1 MEEKEEDRGGEGGTR
16 TSAMRM
22 MTAMGMMTAMKMMNA
37 MRMMTAMEMRKRS
50 QVHQVKKGWSRNKE
64 NRCVWLRH
72 IFTTGWIHWLAGLY
86 GQVWAGTRYH
96 HQNKVPLSKCC
107 C

>member
-1 MEEKEEDRGGEGGTR
+1 
-16 TSAMRM
+16 MRM

-64 NRCVWLRH
+64 GNE
-72 IFTTGWIHWLAGLY
+72 TGVFGSDIYSLLTGY
-86 GQVWAGTRYH
+86 IGSPGYKDKCGQALGIIMA
-96 HQNKVPLSKCC
+96 P
-107 C
+107 